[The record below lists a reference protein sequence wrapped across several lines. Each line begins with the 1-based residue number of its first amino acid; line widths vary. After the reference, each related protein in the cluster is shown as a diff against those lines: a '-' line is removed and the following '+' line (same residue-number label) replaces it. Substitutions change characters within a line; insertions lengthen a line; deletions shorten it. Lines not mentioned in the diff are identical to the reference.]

1 MEENTI
7 RWIGYEYEHK
17 EKTADW
23 FWAISIIAICFS
35 AIAIIYSNVL
45 FGIFIIIASITMM
58 LLSKNKPRVIE
69 YVLSPKGIIIDN
81 KLHLYSNLR
90 SFWVETHNRSIP
102 TIFIKTKHN
111 LHGLFIIP
119 LETDAADPHDIRD
132 YLLQA
137 LTEEHIYEPLSHR
150 FMKFLGL

>member
-7 RWIGYEYEHK
+7 RWSGYEYEHK
-17 EKTADW
+17 EKTTDW
-23 FWAISIIAICFS
+23 FWAISIIAICLS
-35 AIAIIYSNVL
+35 AIAIIYSNFL
-45 FGIFIIIASITMM
+45 FGIFILIAAITMM
-58 LLSKNKPRVIE
+58 ILAKNKPDIIEFVI
-69 YVLSPKGIIIDN
+69 SPKGIIIN
-81 KLHLYSNLR
+81 KKLYMYSNLR
-90 SFWVETHNRSIP
+90 SFWVETHGSHIP

-119 LETDAADPHDIRD
+119 LETDAVDPNDIRD

-137 LTEEHIYEPLSHR
+137 LPEEHIHEPISHR